1 MSWSFYA
8 KGTRKG
14 IAVKVA
20 AWEPLDGLEAD
31 TSKHAKSMIL
41 AILDGAKDTAM
52 FDIAASGHMQDSV
65 NSGQV
70 VNINITPLVGFEFDP
85 QGE

>member
-1 MSWSFYA
+1 MSWSFYV
-8 KGTRKG
+8 KGTKKG
-14 IAVKVA
+14 IAAKVT

-31 TSKHAKSMIL
+31 TSKHAKAMIL

-65 NSGQV
+65 NSAQV
-70 VNINITPLVGFEFDP
+70 VNINVTPIGGFEFDP
-85 QGE
+85 EGE